1 MCHHNIL
8 LEERYVTYIV
18 DRVLHALLVQG
29 DGAGGGLAEHHDV
42 VVLLGDR
49 RGAGRD
55 RRDAF
60 GGHRATVVAVRGG
73 RHQLEDALKFE
84 Q

>member
-1 MCHHNIL
+1 M
-8 LEERYVTYIV
+8 TS
-18 DRVLHALLVQG
+18 
-29 DGAGGGLAEHHDV
+29 GLQPYK
-42 VVLLGDR
+42 LLGDR

-73 RHQLEDALKFE
+73 RHQLEDALRSE
-84 Q
+84 H